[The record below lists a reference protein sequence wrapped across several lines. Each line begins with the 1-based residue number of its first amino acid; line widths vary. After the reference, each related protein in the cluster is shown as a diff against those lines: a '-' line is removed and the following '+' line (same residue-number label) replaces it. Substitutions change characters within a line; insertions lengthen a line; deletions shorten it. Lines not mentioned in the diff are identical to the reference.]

1 MVKKAGEGGGELFGE
16 RAFATLR
23 DSLATFA
30 PDLLGLDPLPATK
43 PAEGAGAKK
52 KKADQFVRETK
63 VKQPHEDD
71 GGSVSSAR
79 PRERSGGGFS
89 MHELRAKNNRDPE
102 SVIPSEYKGERDESC
117 AIPSEYKGAGDNFNV
132 NDLLEHPGEL
142 YVEDADSM
150 KHLDPSDGVSDMLLE
165 DAILDAYRDGMA
177 SNYAANETRGFS
189 NELHYWDER
198 YRYDADL
205 RARDDGEADRQ
216 RRAESERIANDARR
230 RADEAAD
237 RARMDADLARRRYED
252 DLNRR

>member
-1 MVKKAGEGGGELFGE
+1 MVKKAGESGGELFGE

-30 PDLLGLDPLPATK
+30 PDLLGLDPLPDTK
-43 PAEGAGAKK
+43 TVAKK
-52 KKADQFVRETK
+52 KGAGGDQFVRETK

-79 PRERSGGGFS
+79 PRERTGGGFS

-102 SVIPSEYKGERDESC
+102 SVIPSEHEHDESC
-117 AIPSEYKGAGDNFNV
+117 AIPSEYKGAGENFNV

-142 YVEDADSM
+142 YVEDADSL

-205 RARDDGEADRQ
+205 RSRDDGEADRQ
-216 RRAESERIANDARR
+216 RRAESERIANEARR